1 MSRRGH
7 QRVCLSKCSVLPT
20 APPTRMSS
28 CPSSSVW
35 HLDLACVRSFW
46 GAIVPA
52 AFVFLLSVIA
62 LPLPTWLSNL
72 IRPINRYL
80 SPFLTLQEAEAV
92 DEAAIA
98 EAKAALGEAGQG
110 EPETVAEQ
118 VESAHFWKSLLL
130 SWFSLVETLAW
141 LGVASFTIIQDEGA
155 PIYIASSFVLAMT
168 WLFATVRPIVR
179 PKLTPPY
186 DLFTLYLIY
195 TVFELVSL
203 GAFAYD
209 HHAYGTPL
217 PPSLTLAA
225 HILNLCVLLVLVS
238 IVLSM
243 PLAIPSRR
251 IEKAKIVSLWDE
263 FLCGVNLQAWS
274 RE

>member
-1 MSRRGH
+1 
-7 QRVCLSKCSVLPT
+7 
-20 APPTRMSS
+20 MSS
-28 CPSSSVW
+28 CPFLS
-35 HLDLACVRSFW
+35 LDLACARSFW

-52 AFVFLLSVIA
+52 VFVFLLSVVA

-72 IRPINRYL
+72 IRPINGYF
-80 SPFLTLQEAEAV
+80 SSFLTLQEAEAV

-110 EPETVAEQ
+110 ESETVTEQ

-130 SWFSLVETLAW
+130 SWFALVETLAW
-141 LGVASFTIIQDEGA
+141 LGVTSFTIIQDERD
-155 PIYIASSFVLAMT
+155 PVYVASSFVLALT

-195 TVFELVSL
+195 TIFELVSL
-203 GAFAYD
+203 GAFFYD

-217 PPSLTLAA
+217 PPPLALAA
-225 HILNLCVLLVLVS
+225 HILNLCVLFILVT

-251 IEKAKIVSLWDE
+251 VEKAKIVSL
-263 FLCGVNLQAWS
+263 
-274 RE
+274 